1 MVESSRLV
9 MCGVVCRFWELGD
22 TEIPFTFFF
31 LSLPAVRPRRTP
43 QRLQLHKLEKF

>member
-1 MVESSRLV
+1 MEFSRV
-9 MCGVVCRFWELGD
+9 GMCRVVCRFWELGD

-31 LSLPAVRPRRTP
+31 LSLPAARPRRTP